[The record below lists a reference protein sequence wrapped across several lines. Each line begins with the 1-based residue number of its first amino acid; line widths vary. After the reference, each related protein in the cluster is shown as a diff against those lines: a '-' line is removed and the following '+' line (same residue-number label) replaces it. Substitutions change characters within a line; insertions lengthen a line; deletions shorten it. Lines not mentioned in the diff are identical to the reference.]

1 MSAITTHVLDLARGR
16 PAAGLAV
23 RLERQAGDGSWR
35 LLGVGLTGEDG
46 RIREWPGPPGPARGI
61 HRLTFATGPY
71 FEAGGTAAFYPEVSV
86 VFDIADAAE
95 HHHVPLLLSPF
106 GYSPYRGS

>member
-1 MSAITTHVLDLARGR
+1 MTAITTHVLDLARGR

-23 RLERQAGDGSWR
+23 RLERRAGDGGWQ
-35 LLGVGLTGEDG
+35 LLGSRRTGEDG
-46 RIREWPGPPGPARGI
+46 RVPEWPGAPEPARGV

-71 FEAGGTAAFYPEVSV
+71 FAETGTAAFYPEVSV
-86 VFDIADAAE
+86 VFDVADAGE

-106 GYSPYRGS
+106 GFSTYRGS